1 MDESE
6 CLTMRP
12 LTNVPQIEDF
22 DQDRQ
27 MDQLSDQEK
36 YEALDNSQNSSL
48 DLQASQNSNQGI
60 SKVVN
65 VKNLQK

>member
-22 DQDRQ
+22 DQDGQ
-27 MDQLSDQEK
+27 MDLQNDQEK
-36 YEALDNSQNSSL
+36 YEAIDNS
-48 DLQASQNSNQGI
+48 
-60 SKVVN
+60 
-65 VKNLQK
+65 